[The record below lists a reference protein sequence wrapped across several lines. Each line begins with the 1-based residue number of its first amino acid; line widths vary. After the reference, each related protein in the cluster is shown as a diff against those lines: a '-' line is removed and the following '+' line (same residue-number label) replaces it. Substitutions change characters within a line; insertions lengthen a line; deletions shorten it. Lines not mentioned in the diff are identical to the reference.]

1 MRRGLGSSAEV
12 TGHIQR
18 TSSVRITTVVPIR
31 LRRADLQRRTMQAVL
46 ATVACA
52 PAVLPAQPAAPAAA
66 ASGVAGSPLP
76 LTPSREL
83 APPPRGD
90 AARSRSVVI
99 RADRL
104 QSVPDL
110 DTVAEGH
117 VEFRRAGTV
126 IRADRVTY
134 DSADDLAKATGNVRV
149 SRDGNQY
156 WGPELQLHVQRF
168 EGFFLEPHFML
179 GRTGAGGTAERFDF
193 LDSSRF
199 VAIKATYTSCPRDG
213 SGDPDW
219 LLKADR
225 VRIDLETN
233 EGVAEGA
240 VLRFL
245 GVPILGLPV
254 LSFPLTDDRKS
265 GWLPPTINLD
275 SKSGLELAV
284 PYYWNIAPNR
294 DATIT
299 PGMLTRRGAALSTE
313 FRYLEPGDEGRIEV
327 DTLPNDRVARRDRW
341 LSDVVHR
348 GARERIGLA
357 YRFDAIRVSDDD
369 YWKDFQRQIRA
380 FTPRL
385 LPLTANI
392 GQSSERY
399 GFDSRWYLGTQRW
412 QVLSSG
418 DPTTEIV
425 PPYDRAMQ
433 LGARADGALPLG
445 LRIEAESEI
454 NRFTLAEGPP
464 SAIRPNGW
472 RWHGVAS
479 LSRPWES
486 TATWVRP
493 KLMLNAASYQTDQPM
508 VDGRTRAS
516 RLIPTFSLDTGA
528 VFERDSSWFG
538 KSQRQTLEPRLFYV
552 NTPFREQLTLP
563 NFDSAPIDFNT
574 VSVFTESAFSGV
586 DRVTDGHQ
594 ITAGATTRWLDS
606 DSGAETLRLGIAQ
619 RYLFRGLRITPD
631 GVPQTQRLS
640 DVLLDG
646 STSLVPNWQFD
657 VSLQYSSEISR
668 PVRSIVSVRY
678 LPEPFH
684 ALSATYRFARGLS
697 EQVELG
703 WQWPIYR
710 RDPGAQ
716 AGSGKCGGALYA
728 VGRLNYS
735 TRDSR
740 FTDSIA
746 GFEYDAGCWI
756 ARVVAERL
764 SVGRTEASTRL
775 LLQLELVGLSRL
787 GTNPLQV
794 LKDNIPG
801 YRLLR
806 EQRKGPYEPTIDD

>member
-1 MRRGLGSSAEV
+1 
-12 TGHIQR
+12 
-18 TSSVRITTVVPIR
+18 
-31 LRRADLQRRTMQAVL
+31 MQAVL
-46 ATVACA
+46 ATAASCS
-52 PAVLPAQPAAPAAA
+52 PAALAQPDAAAVPPPAA
-66 ASGVAGSPLP
+66 SEPIYVPLRLEP
-76 LTPSREL
+76 SLTL

-90 AARSRSVVI
+90 AARARSVVI
-99 RADRL
+99 RADRVQARPEL
-104 QSVPDL
+104 E
-110 DTVAEGH
+110 TVAEGN

-126 IRADRVTY
+126 IRADRISY
-134 DSADDLAKATGNVRV
+134 DSADDRAIAKGNVRV
-149 SRDGNQY
+149 SRDGNHY
-156 WGPELQLHVQRF
+156 WGPELQLQVQRF

-179 GRTGAGGTAERFDF
+179 GRTGAGGTAQRFEF
-193 LDSSRF
+193 LDASRS
-199 VAIKATYTSCPRDG
+199 VAVDASYTSCPRDG

-219 LLKADR
+219 LLKTDR
-225 VRIDLETN
+225 VRIDLEAN

-245 GVPILGLPV
+245 GVPILAAPV
-254 LSFPLTDDRKS
+254 MSFPLTDDRKS
-265 GWLPPTINLD
+265 GWLPPAINLD

-299 PGMLTRRGAALSTE
+299 PALLTRRGAALLTE
-313 FRYLEPGDEGRIEV
+313 FRYLEPGDQGRIEI
-327 DTLPNDRVARRDRW
+327 DGLPGDRVAGRDRW
-341 LSDVVHR
+341 LADLAHNGS
-348 GARERIGLA
+348 RESLGLH
-357 YRFDAIRVSDDD
+357 YMVNAIRVSDDD
-369 YWKDFQRQIRA
+369 YWKDFPRQIRSFA
-380 FTPRL
+380 NRL
-385 LPLTANI
+385 LPATASLEQ
-392 GQSSERY
+392 GSSGY

-412 QVLSSG
+412 QVLASG

-425 PPYDRAMQ
+425 PPYDRSAR
-433 LGARADGALPLG
+433 LGVRADGALPLG
-445 LRIEAESEI
+445 LRLDAESEI
-454 NRFTLAEGPP
+454 NRFALAEGPP
-464 SAIRPNGW
+464 SSSRPNGW

-479 LSRPWES
+479 VTRPWE
-486 TATWVRP
+486 TPATWVRP
-493 KLMLNAASYQTDQPM
+493 KFILNAAAYDVDQPM
-508 VDGRTRAS
+508 VDGRTKAS

-528 VFERDSSWFG
+528 VFERDSTWFG
-538 KSQRQTLEPRLFYV
+538 KLQRQTLEPRVFYA

-574 VSVFTESAFSGV
+574 VSVFTESAFSGI

-594 ITAGATTRWLDS
+594 ITAGATSRWLDNAT
-606 DSGAETLRLGIAQ
+606 GAETLRLGIAQ
-619 RYLFRGLRITPD
+619 RYLFRDLRITPD

-640 DVLLDG
+640 DLLLDG
-646 STSLVPNWQFD
+646 STSLVPHWQFD

-668 PVRSIVSVRY
+668 PVRSIVGVRY

-703 WQWPIYR
+703 WQWPVYR
-710 RDPGAQ
+710 GAG
-716 AGSGKCGGALYA
+716 AGGGGAAGKCGGTLYA

-756 ARVVAERL
+756 GRFVVERL
-764 SVGRTEASTRL
+764 SVGRTEATTRL
-775 LLQLELVGLSRL
+775 LLQLELVGLSRI
-787 GTNPLQV
+787 GANPLQV

-806 EQRKGPYEPTIDD
+806 EERKGPYEPTIDD